1 MLLSLK
7 DEGLSPNEALLPE
20 GCQSI
25 EKELAIRIESA
36 GWRRG
41 ASLWAIQLE
50 AESTLPQFRK

>member
-1 MLLSLK
+1 MLFSVK

-20 GCQSI
+20 DSRSA
-25 EKELAIRIESA
+25 EKQLAVRIVSA

>member
-1 MLLSLK
+1 MLFSVK
-7 DEGLSPNEALLPE
+7 DEGLSSNEALLPE
-20 GCQSI
+20 DCWSA
-25 EKELAIRIESA
+25 EKQLAVRIVSA